1 LFYAPP
7 MARLIT
13 ELSRLPGIGPKTA
26 QRLAFYLLGRD
37 KQDVQRLAD
46 SLVEAKEKMSFCPI
60 CGHLTDVH
68 PCSICADTSRN
79 ASIICVVE
87 EPGDVIALEKT
98 REYKGRYHVLHGAIS
113 PLDGI
118 GPEDLR
124 IRELLTRINDEVKE
138 IILATDPNIEGETT
152 ALYLTKLLRPLDLR
166 ITRLARGIPVGGD
179 LEYADE
185 VTLIRAL
192 EGRHEI

>member
-1 LFYAPP
+1 MFYAPP

-26 QRLAFYLLGRD
+26 QRLAFYLLGQE

-46 SLVEAKEKMSFCPI
+46 SLIEAKEKMSFCAI

-68 PCSICADTSRN
+68 PCSICTDTSRN

-87 EPGDVIALEKT
+87 EPSDVIALEKT

-124 IRELLTRINDEVKE
+124 IRELLARIDDETKE

-152 ALYLTKLLRPLDLR
+152 ALYLTKLLRSLDLR

-192 EGRHEI
+192 EGRHEV

>member
-1 LFYAPP
+1 MFYAPP

-26 QRLAFYLLGRD
+26 QRLAFYLLGQE

-46 SLVEAKEKMSFCPI
+46 SLIEAKEKMSFCAI

-68 PCSICADTSRN
+68 PCSICTDTSRN

-87 EPGDVIALEKT
+87 EPSDVIALEKT

-124 IRELLTRINDEVKE
+124 IRELLARIDDETKE

-152 ALYLTKLLRPLDLR
+152 ALYLTKLLRSLDLR

>member
-1 LFYAPP
+1 MFYAPP

-26 QRLAFYLLGRD
+26 QRLAFYLLGQD

-46 SLVEAKEKMSFCPI
+46 SLIEAKEKMSFCPI

-124 IRELLTRINDEVKE
+124 IRELLTRINDEIKE

>member
-26 QRLAFYLLGRD
+26 QRLAFYLLGQD

-46 SLVEAKEKMSFCPI
+46 SLIEAKEKMSFCTI
-60 CGHLTDVH
+60 CGHLTDVD
-68 PCSICADTSRN
+68 PCSICTDSSRN
-79 ASIICVVE
+79 TSIICVVE
-87 EPGDVIALEKT
+87 EPSDVIALEKT

-124 IRELLTRINDEVKE
+124 IRELLARINDDIKE

-152 ALYLTKLLRPLDLR
+152 ALYLTKLLRPLNLK

>member
-1 LFYAPP
+1 MFYAPP

>member
-1 LFYAPP
+1 MFYAPP

-26 QRLAFYLLGRD
+26 QRLAFYLLGQD

-46 SLVEAKEKMSFCPI
+46 SLIEAKEKMSFCTI
-60 CGHLTDVH
+60 CGHLTDVD
-68 PCSICADTSRN
+68 PCSICTDSSRN
-79 ASIICVVE
+79 TSIICVVE
-87 EPGDVIALEKT
+87 EPSDVIALEKT

-124 IRELLTRINDEVKE
+124 IRELLARINNDIKE

-152 ALYLTKLLRPLDLR
+152 ALYLTKLLRPLNLK

>member
-1 LFYAPP
+1 MFYAPP

-26 QRLAFYLLGRD
+26 QRLAFYLLGQD

-46 SLVEAKEKMSFCPI
+46 SLIEAKEKMSFCPI

-68 PCSICADTSRN
+68 PCSICTDASRN

-87 EPGDVIALEKT
+87 GPGDVIALEKT
-98 REYKGRYHVLHGAIS
+98 REFKGRYHVLHGAIS

-124 IRELLTRINDEVKE
+124 IRELLSRINDDIKE

-152 ALYLTKLLRPLDLR
+152 ALYLTKLLRPLNLK

-192 EGRHEI
+192 EGRHEV